1 MALSELSLSRFNTF
15 TGLMRFEL
23 IDKKKLR
30 REYSFGSLDQSE
42 LEVTP
47 YLQFVKW
54 FKEAENSDQIIEPNA
69 MTIST
74 VDENSFPSSRVVL
87 LKQIK
92 ERSLIFFTNYN
103 SDKGKSLDKNA
114 NICASFYWPPL
125 ERQVIIKG
133 YAKKISSVESED
145 YFNSRPFESQAA
157 AIISNQSEDI
167 DSYESLLEK
176 YNSFIEQ
183 NKNTKLNRPNN
194 WGGIEIFINQIE
206 FWQGRK
212 NRLHNRVLC
221 NFQKDTWEY
230 KLLSP

>member
-1 MALSELSLSRFNTF
+1 MELFNYRKSYTKDKLSINDIGDNPINF
-15 TGLMRFEL
+15 
-23 IDKKKLR
+23 
-30 REYSFGSLDQSE
+30 
-42 LEVTP
+42 
-47 YLQFVKW
+47 FVKW

-103 SDKGKSLDKNA
+103 SNKGKSLDKNE

-133 YAKKISSVESED
+133 YAKKISSIESED

-183 NKNTKLNRPNN
+183 NKNTKLKRPNN

>member
-1 MALSELSLSRFNTF
+1 MELFNYRKSYTKDKLSINDI
-15 TGLMRFEL
+15 GDNP
-23 IDKKKLR
+23 ID
-30 REYSFGSLDQSE
+30 F
-42 LEVTP
+42 
-47 YLQFVKW
+47 FVKW

-103 SDKGKSLDKNA
+103 SNKGKSLDKNE

-167 DSYESLLEK
+167 DSYESLIEK

-212 NRLHNRVLC
+212 NRLHNRILC
-221 NFQKDTWEY
+221 NFQKDTWDY

>member
-1 MALSELSLSRFNTF
+1 MELFNYRKSYTKDKLSINDI
-15 TGLMRFEL
+15 GDNP
-23 IDKKKLR
+23 ID
-30 REYSFGSLDQSE
+30 F
-42 LEVTP
+42 
-47 YLQFVKW
+47 FVKW

-103 SDKGKSLDKNA
+103 SNKGKSLDRNE

-133 YAKKISSVESED
+133 NAKKISSVESED

-176 YNSFIEQ
+176 YNSFIEK
-183 NKNTKLNRPNN
+183 NKNTKLKRPNN

>member
-1 MALSELSLSRFNTF
+1 MELFNYRKSYTKDKLSINDI
-15 TGLMRFEL
+15 GDNP
-23 IDKKKLR
+23 ID
-30 REYSFGSLDQSE
+30 F
-42 LEVTP
+42 
-47 YLQFVKW
+47 FVKW

-103 SDKGKSLDKNA
+103 SNKGKSLDKNE
-114 NICASFYWPPL
+114 NICASFYWSPL

-133 YAKKISSVESED
+133 NAKKISSVDSED

-157 AIISNQSEDI
+157 SIISNQSEDI

-183 NKNTKLNRPNN
+183 NKNTKLKRPNN

>member
-1 MALSELSLSRFNTF
+1 MELYNYRKSYTKDKLSINDIGDNPVDF
-15 TGLMRFEL
+15 
-23 IDKKKLR
+23 
-30 REYSFGSLDQSE
+30 
-42 LEVTP
+42 
-47 YLQFVKW
+47 FVKW

-74 VDENSFPSSRVVL
+74 VDEKSFPSSRVVL

-103 SDKGKSLDKNA
+103 SKKGKSLDKNE

-133 YAKKISSVESED
+133 NAKKISSVESDD

-176 YNSFIEQ
+176 YNSYIEQ
-183 NKNTKLNRPNN
+183 NKNTKLKRPNN

-221 NFQKDTWEY
+221 VFQKDTWEY

>member
-1 MALSELSLSRFNTF
+1 MNDI
-15 TGLMRFEL
+15 GDNP
-23 IDKKKLR
+23 ID
-30 REYSFGSLDQSE
+30 F
-42 LEVTP
+42 
-47 YLQFVKW
+47 FMKW

-74 VDENSFPSSRVVL
+74 VDENSSPSSRVVL

-103 SDKGKSLDKNA
+103 SNKGKSLDKNE

-133 YAKKISSVESED
+133 NAKKISSIESED
-145 YFNSRPFESQAA
+145 YFNSRPFESKAA

-183 NKNTKLNRPNN
+183 NKNTKLKRPNN

>member
-1 MALSELSLSRFNTF
+1 MELFNYRKSYNKDKLSINDIGENP
-15 TGLMRFEL
+15 
-23 IDKKKLR
+23 ID
-30 REYSFGSLDQSE
+30 F
-42 LEVTP
+42 
-47 YLQFVKW
+47 FVKW

-103 SDKGKSLDKNA
+103 SNKGKSLDKNE

-133 YAKKISSVESED
+133 NTKKISSLESED

-183 NKNTKLNRPNN
+183 NKNTKLKRPNN

-221 NFQKDTWEY
+221 NFQKDTWDY

>member
-1 MALSELSLSRFNTF
+1 MELFNYRKSYTKDKLSINDIGSNP
-15 TGLMRFEL
+15 
-23 IDKKKLR
+23 ID
-30 REYSFGSLDQSE
+30 F
-42 LEVTP
+42 
-47 YLQFVKW
+47 FVKW

-103 SDKGKSLDKNA
+103 SNKGKSLDKNA

-133 YAKKISSVESED
+133 YAKKISSVESEN

-176 YNSFIEQ
+176 YNSFIDQ
-183 NKNTKLNRPNN
+183 NKNTKLKRPNN

>member
-1 MALSELSLSRFNTF
+1 MELFNYRKSYTKDKLSMNDI
-15 TGLMRFEL
+15 GDNP
-23 IDKKKLR
+23 ID
-30 REYSFGSLDQSE
+30 F
-42 LEVTP
+42 
-47 YLQFVKW
+47 FVKW

-103 SDKGKSLDKNA
+103 SNKGKSLDKNE

-133 YAKKISSVESED
+133 YAKKISSVESEN

-176 YNSFIEQ
+176 YNSFIDQ
-183 NKNTKLNRPNN
+183 NKNTKLKRPNN

>member
-1 MALSELSLSRFNTF
+1 MELFNYRKSYTKDKLSINDI
-15 TGLMRFEL
+15 GGNP
-23 IDKKKLR
+23 ID
-30 REYSFGSLDQSE
+30 F
-42 LEVTP
+42 
-47 YLQFVKW
+47 FVKW

-103 SDKGKSLDKNA
+103 SNKGKSLDKNE

-133 YAKKISSVESED
+133 NAKKISSIESED

-157 AIISNQSEDI
+157 AIISNQSEYI

-183 NKNTKLNRPNN
+183 NKNTKLKRPNN

>member
-1 MALSELSLSRFNTF
+1 MELFNYRKSYTKNKLSMNDI
-15 TGLMRFEL
+15 GDNP
-23 IDKKKLR
+23 ID
-30 REYSFGSLDQSE
+30 F
-42 LEVTP
+42 
-47 YLQFVKW
+47 FVKW

-74 VDENSFPSSRVVL
+74 VDENSSPSSRVVL

-103 SDKGKSLDKNA
+103 SNKGKSLDKNE

-183 NKNTKLNRPNN
+183 NKNTKLKRPNN

>member
-1 MALSELSLSRFNTF
+1 MELFNYRKSYTKNKLSMNDI
-15 TGLMRFEL
+15 GDNP
-23 IDKKKLR
+23 ID
-30 REYSFGSLDQSE
+30 F
-42 LEVTP
+42 
-47 YLQFVKW
+47 FVKW

-74 VDENSFPSSRVVL
+74 VDENYSPSSRVVL

-103 SDKGKSLDKNA
+103 SNKGKSLDKNE

-133 YAKKISSVESED
+133 NAKKISSIESED

-183 NKNTKLNRPNN
+183 NKNTKLKRPNN

>member
-1 MALSELSLSRFNTF
+1 MELFNYRKSYTKDKLS
-15 TGLMRFEL
+15 
-23 IDKKKLR
+23 IDDIGGNPID
-30 REYSFGSLDQSE
+30 F
-42 LEVTP
+42 
-47 YLQFVKW
+47 FVKW

-103 SDKGKSLDKNA
+103 SNKGKSLDKNE

-133 YAKKISSVESED
+133 NAKKISSVESED

-183 NKNTKLNRPNN
+183 NKNTKLKRPNN

-206 FWQGRK
+206 FWQGRE

>member
-1 MALSELSLSRFNTF
+1 MELFNYRKSYTKNKLSINDI
-15 TGLMRFEL
+15 GDNP
-23 IDKKKLR
+23 ID
-30 REYSFGSLDQSE
+30 F
-42 LEVTP
+42 
-47 YLQFVKW
+47 FVKW

-103 SDKGKSLDKNA
+103 SNKGKSLDKNE

-176 YNSFIEQ
+176 YNSFI
-183 NKNTKLNRPNN
+183 
-194 WGGIEIFINQIE
+194 
-206 FWQGRK
+206 
-212 NRLHNRVLC
+212 
-221 NFQKDTWEY
+221 
-230 KLLSP
+230 

>member
-1 MALSELSLSRFNTF
+1 MELFNYRKSYTKDKLSINDI
-15 TGLMRFEL
+15 GDNP
-23 IDKKKLR
+23 ID
-30 REYSFGSLDQSE
+30 F
-42 LEVTP
+42 
-47 YLQFVKW
+47 FVKW
-54 FKEAENSDQIIEPNA
+54 FKEAENSNQIIEPNA

-103 SDKGKSLDKNA
+103 SNKGKSLDKNE

-133 YAKKISSVESED
+133 NAKKISSIESED

-183 NKNTKLNRPNN
+183 NKNSKLKRPNN

-221 NFQKDTWEY
+221 NFQKDTWDY

>member
-1 MALSELSLSRFNTF
+1 MELFNYRKSYTKNKLSMNDI
-15 TGLMRFEL
+15 GDNP
-23 IDKKKLR
+23 ID
-30 REYSFGSLDQSE
+30 F
-42 LEVTP
+42 
-47 YLQFVKW
+47 FVKW

-74 VDENSFPSSRVVL
+74 VDENYFPSSRVVL

-103 SDKGKSLDKNA
+103 SNKGKSLDKNE

-133 YAKKISSVESED
+133 NAKKISSVESED

-183 NKNTKLNRPNN
+183 NKNTKLKRPDN

>member
-1 MALSELSLSRFNTF
+1 MELFNYRKSYTKDKLSINDIGDNPVDF
-15 TGLMRFEL
+15 
-23 IDKKKLR
+23 
-30 REYSFGSLDQSE
+30 
-42 LEVTP
+42 
-47 YLQFVKW
+47 FVKW

-74 VDENSFPSSRVVL
+74 VDEKSFPSSRVVL

-103 SDKGKSLDKNA
+103 SNKGKSLDKNE

-133 YAKKISSVESED
+133 NAKKISSVESED

-157 AIISNQSEDI
+157 AIISNQSENI

-176 YNSFIEQ
+176 YNSYIEQ
-183 NKNTKLNRPNN
+183 NKNTKLKRPNN

-221 NFQKDTWEY
+221 VFQKDTWEY

>member
-1 MALSELSLSRFNTF
+1 MELFNYRKSYTKDKLSINDI
-15 TGLMRFEL
+15 GGNP
-23 IDKKKLR
+23 ID
-30 REYSFGSLDQSE
+30 F
-42 LEVTP
+42 
-47 YLQFVKW
+47 FVKW

-103 SDKGKSLDKNA
+103 SNKGKSLDKNE

-133 YAKKISSVESED
+133 NAKKISSVESED

-183 NKNTKLNRPNN
+183 NKNTNLKRPNN

>member
-1 MALSELSLSRFNTF
+1 MELFNYRKSYTKDKLSMDDIGDNP
-15 TGLMRFEL
+15 
-23 IDKKKLR
+23 ID
-30 REYSFGSLDQSE
+30 F
-42 LEVTP
+42 
-47 YLQFVKW
+47 FVKW

-103 SDKGKSLDKNA
+103 SNKGKSLDKNE

-183 NKNTKLNRPNN
+183 NKNTKLKRPNN

>member
-1 MALSELSLSRFNTF
+1 MELFNYRKSYTKDKLSINDI
-15 TGLMRFEL
+15 GGNP
-23 IDKKKLR
+23 ID
-30 REYSFGSLDQSE
+30 F
-42 LEVTP
+42 
-47 YLQFVKW
+47 FVKW
-54 FKEAENSDQIIEPNA
+54 FKQAENSDQIIEPNA

-103 SDKGKSLDKNA
+103 SNKGKSLDKNE

-133 YAKKISSVESED
+133 NAKKISSVESED

-176 YNSFIEQ
+176 YNSFIEK
-183 NKNTKLNRPNN
+183 NKNTKLKRPNN

-221 NFQKDTWEY
+221 NFQKDTWDY

>member
-1 MALSELSLSRFNTF
+1 MELFNYRKSYTKDKLSINDI
-15 TGLMRFEL
+15 GGNP
-23 IDKKKLR
+23 IDL
-30 REYSFGSLDQSE
+30 
-42 LEVTP
+42 
-47 YLQFVKW
+47 FVKW

-103 SDKGKSLDKNA
+103 SNKGKSLDKNE

-133 YAKKISSVESED
+133 NAKKISSVESED

-183 NKNTKLNRPNN
+183 NKNTKLKRPNN

>member
-1 MALSELSLSRFNTF
+1 MELFNYRKSYTKDKLSINDIGDNPINF
-15 TGLMRFEL
+15 
-23 IDKKKLR
+23 
-30 REYSFGSLDQSE
+30 
-42 LEVTP
+42 
-47 YLQFVKW
+47 FVKW

-74 VDENSFPSSRVVL
+74 VDENYFPSSRVVL

-103 SDKGKSLDKNA
+103 SNKGKSLDRNE

-133 YAKKISSVESED
+133 NAKKISSVESED

-183 NKNTKLNRPNN
+183 NKNTKLKRPNN

>member
-1 MALSELSLSRFNTF
+1 MELFNYRKSYTKNKLSVNDIGDNPINF
-15 TGLMRFEL
+15 
-23 IDKKKLR
+23 
-30 REYSFGSLDQSE
+30 
-42 LEVTP
+42 
-47 YLQFVKW
+47 FVKW

-103 SDKGKSLDKNA
+103 SNKGKSLDKNE

-183 NKNTKLNRPNN
+183 NKNTKLKRPNN

>member
-1 MALSELSLSRFNTF
+1 MELFNYRKSYTKDKLSINDI
-15 TGLMRFEL
+15 GGNP
-23 IDKKKLR
+23 ID
-30 REYSFGSLDQSE
+30 F
-42 LEVTP
+42 
-47 YLQFVKW
+47 FVKW

-103 SDKGKSLDKNA
+103 SNKGKSLDRNE

-133 YAKKISSVESED
+133 NAKKISSVESED

-183 NKNTKLNRPNN
+183 NKNTKLKRPNN

-206 FWQGRK
+206 FWQGRN

>member
-1 MALSELSLSRFNTF
+1 MELFNYRKSYTKDKLSINDI
-15 TGLMRFEL
+15 GGNP
-23 IDKKKLR
+23 ID
-30 REYSFGSLDQSE
+30 F
-42 LEVTP
+42 
-47 YLQFVKW
+47 FVKW

-74 VDENSFPSSRVVL
+74 VDENSSPSSRVVL

-103 SDKGKSLDKNA
+103 SNKGKSLDKNE

-145 YFNSRPFESQAA
+145 YFNSRPFESKAA

-183 NKNTKLNRPNN
+183 NKNTKLKRPNN

-221 NFQKDTWEY
+221 NFQKDTWDY

>member
-1 MALSELSLSRFNTF
+1 MELFNYRKSYTKNKLNINDI
-15 TGLMRFEL
+15 GDNP
-23 IDKKKLR
+23 ID
-30 REYSFGSLDQSE
+30 F
-42 LEVTP
+42 
-47 YLQFVKW
+47 FVKW

-103 SDKGKSLDKNA
+103 SNKGKSLDKNE

-183 NKNTKLNRPNN
+183 NKNTKLKRPNN

>member
-1 MALSELSLSRFNTF
+1 MNDI
-15 TGLMRFEL
+15 GDNP
-23 IDKKKLR
+23 ID
-30 REYSFGSLDQSE
+30 F
-42 LEVTP
+42 
-47 YLQFVKW
+47 FVKW

-103 SDKGKSLDKNA
+103 SNKGKSLDKNA

-133 YAKKISSVESED
+133 YAKKISSVESEN

-176 YNSFIEQ
+176 YNSFIDQ
-183 NKNTKLNRPNN
+183 NKNTKLKRPNN

>member
-1 MALSELSLSRFNTF
+1 MELFNYRKSYTKDKLSINDI
-15 TGLMRFEL
+15 GDNP
-23 IDKKKLR
+23 ID
-30 REYSFGSLDQSE
+30 F
-42 LEVTP
+42 
-47 YLQFVKW
+47 FVKW

-103 SDKGKSLDKNA
+103 SNKGKSLDKNE

-133 YAKKISSVESED
+133 NAKKISSVESED

-167 DSYESLLEK
+167 DTYESLLEK
-176 YNSFIEQ
+176 YNSFIEK
-183 NKNTKLNRPNN
+183 NKNTKLKRPNN

>member
-1 MALSELSLSRFNTF
+1 MELFNYRKSYTKDKLSINDI
-15 TGLMRFEL
+15 GGNP
-23 IDKKKLR
+23 ID
-30 REYSFGSLDQSE
+30 F
-42 LEVTP
+42 
-47 YLQFVKW
+47 FVKW

-103 SDKGKSLDKNA
+103 SNKGKSLDRNE

-133 YAKKISSVESED
+133 YAKKISSIESED

-167 DSYESLLEK
+167 DTYESLLEK

-183 NKNTKLNRPNN
+183 NKNTKLKRPNN

>member
-1 MALSELSLSRFNTF
+1 MELFNYRKSYTKNKLSINDI
-15 TGLMRFEL
+15 GDNP
-23 IDKKKLR
+23 ID
-30 REYSFGSLDQSE
+30 F
-42 LEVTP
+42 
-47 YLQFVKW
+47 FVKW

-103 SDKGKSLDKNA
+103 SNKGKSLDKNE

-145 YFNSRPFESQAA
+145 YFNSRPFESQVA

-176 YNSFIEQ
+176 YNSFIEK
-183 NKNTKLNRPNN
+183 NKNTKLNRPTN

-221 NFQKDTWEY
+221 NFHKDTWEY

>member
-1 MALSELSLSRFNTF
+1 MELFNYRKSYTKHKLNINEI
-15 TGLMRFEL
+15 GDNP
-23 IDKKKLR
+23 ID
-30 REYSFGSLDQSE
+30 F
-42 LEVTP
+42 
-47 YLQFVKW
+47 FVKW

-74 VDENSFPSSRVVL
+74 VDKNSFPSSRVVL

-103 SDKGKSLDKNA
+103 SNKGKSLDKNA

-133 YAKKISSVESED
+133 NAKKISSVESED

-176 YNSFIEQ
+176 YNFFIEQ
-183 NKNTKLNRPNN
+183 NKNTKLKRPNN

>member
-1 MALSELSLSRFNTF
+1 MELFNYRKSYTKDKLSINDI
-15 TGLMRFEL
+15 GGNP
-23 IDKKKLR
+23 ID
-30 REYSFGSLDQSE
+30 F
-42 LEVTP
+42 
-47 YLQFVKW
+47 FVKW

-103 SDKGKSLDKNA
+103 SNKGKSLDKNE

-145 YFNSRPFESQAA
+145 YFNSRPFESKAA

-183 NKNTKLNRPNN
+183 NKNTKLKRPNN

-221 NFQKDTWEY
+221 NFQNDTWEY

>member
-1 MALSELSLSRFNTF
+1 MELFNYRKSYTKDKLS
-15 TGLMRFEL
+15 
-23 IDKKKLR
+23 IDDIGGNPID
-30 REYSFGSLDQSE
+30 F
-42 LEVTP
+42 
-47 YLQFVKW
+47 FVKW

-103 SDKGKSLDKNA
+103 SNKGKSLDKNE

-183 NKNTKLNRPNN
+183 NKNTKLKRPNN

>member
-1 MALSELSLSRFNTF
+1 MELFNYRKSYTKDKLSINDI
-15 TGLMRFEL
+15 GDNP
-23 IDKKKLR
+23 ID
-30 REYSFGSLDQSE
+30 F
-42 LEVTP
+42 
-47 YLQFVKW
+47 FVKW

-103 SDKGKSLDKNA
+103 SNKGKSLDRNE

-183 NKNTKLNRPNN
+183 NKNTKLKRPNN

>member
-1 MALSELSLSRFNTF
+1 MELFNYRKSYTKHKLSINDI
-15 TGLMRFEL
+15 GDNP
-23 IDKKKLR
+23 ID
-30 REYSFGSLDQSE
+30 F
-42 LEVTP
+42 
-47 YLQFVKW
+47 FVKW
-54 FKEAENSDQIIEPNA
+54 FKEAENSGQISEPNA

-103 SDKGKSLDKNA
+103 SNKGKSLEKNE

-133 YAKKISSVESED
+133 KAKKLPLVESEG

-167 DSYESLLEK
+167 NSYESLLEK

-183 NKNTKLNRPNN
+183 NKNTKLKRPNN

>member
-1 MALSELSLSRFNTF
+1 MELFNYRKSYTKDKLSINDI
-15 TGLMRFEL
+15 GDNP
-23 IDKKKLR
+23 ID
-30 REYSFGSLDQSE
+30 F
-42 LEVTP
+42 
-47 YLQFVKW
+47 FVKW

-103 SDKGKSLDKNA
+103 SNKGKSLDKNE

-133 YAKKISSVESED
+133 NAKKISSVESED
-145 YFNSRPFESQAA
+145 YFNSRPFESKAA

-183 NKNTKLNRPNN
+183 NKNTKLKRPNN

>member
-1 MALSELSLSRFNTF
+1 MELYNYRKSYTKDKLSINDIGDNPVDF
-15 TGLMRFEL
+15 
-23 IDKKKLR
+23 
-30 REYSFGSLDQSE
+30 
-42 LEVTP
+42 
-47 YLQFVKW
+47 FVKW

-74 VDENSFPSSRVVL
+74 VDEKSFPSSRVVL

-92 ERSLIFFTNYN
+92 ERSLVFFTNYN
-103 SDKGKSLDKNA
+103 SNKGKSLNKNE

-133 YAKKISSVESED
+133 NAKKISSVESDD

-183 NKNTKLNRPNN
+183 NKNTKLKRPNN
-194 WGGIEIFINQIE
+194 WGGIEISINQIE
-206 FWQGRK
+206 FWQGRN

>member
-1 MALSELSLSRFNTF
+1 MELFNYRKSYTKDKLSMNDI
-15 TGLMRFEL
+15 GDNP
-23 IDKKKLR
+23 ID
-30 REYSFGSLDQSE
+30 F
-42 LEVTP
+42 
-47 YLQFVKW
+47 FVKW

-103 SDKGKSLDKNA
+103 SNKGKSLDKNA

-133 YAKKISSVESED
+133 YAKKISSVESEN

-176 YNSFIEQ
+176 YNSFIDQ
-183 NKNTKLNRPNN
+183 NKNTKLKRPNN

>member
-1 MALSELSLSRFNTF
+1 MELFNYRKSYTKDKLSINDI
-15 TGLMRFEL
+15 GDNP
-23 IDKKKLR
+23 ID
-30 REYSFGSLDQSE
+30 F
-42 LEVTP
+42 
-47 YLQFVKW
+47 FVKW

-103 SDKGKSLDKNA
+103 SNKGKSLDKNE

-133 YAKKISSVESED
+133 NAKKISSVESED

-176 YNSFIEQ
+176 FNSFIEK
-183 NKNTKLNRPNN
+183 NKNTKLKRPNN